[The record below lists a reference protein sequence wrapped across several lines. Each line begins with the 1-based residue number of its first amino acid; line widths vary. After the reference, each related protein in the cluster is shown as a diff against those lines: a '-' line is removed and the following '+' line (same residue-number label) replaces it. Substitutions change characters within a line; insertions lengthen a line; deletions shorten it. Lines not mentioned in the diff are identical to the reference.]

1 MMTSGLS
8 ALPLHNRCCS
18 SRTRRAGVV
27 WDQPLMERQRPSHPH
42 LLLCNCKEGAAP
54 RWHHPTPFGI
64 ILCHICTGWHLKNH
78 QLLTEIVKCCSGEDL
93 LFCSLPYTPHWQR
106 KNNTCSRFME
116 WLVFRSIFDH
126 KIKSNHSFEKDR
138 LKQQLDY
145 CTGHRWS
152 YTVTTHF
159 LSLHQFSPWKN
170 NWSY

>member
-42 LLLCNCKEGAAP
+42 LLLCNCREGAAP

-93 LFCSLPYTPHWQR
+93 LFCSLPYTSHWQR
-106 KNNTCSRFME
+106 KNNTCSRFVE

-126 KIKSNHSFEKDR
+126 KIKSNHRFEKRSPQTTIR
-138 LKQQLDY
+138 LLYRSQMKL
-145 CTGHRWS
+145 HS
-152 YTVTTHF
+152 NN
-159 LSLHQFSPWKN
+159 SLFKSA
-170 NWSY
+170 SIFTLEE